1 MDAEKAR
8 SLLLQLPD
16 VAETM
21 QWGENLVYWVADK
34 AIGGKMFA
42 VINLNPGG
50 ERVIS
55 FAAGPE
61 RYAELLEIEGVTPA
75 PYLARAHWVALERW
89 TVFPEAQL
97 AELLTAARQI
107 IFEKLPRRTK
117 DVLAMPTTSKREL
130 LPERKRLLAQRAAA
144 LKKNSKQKPAKRKQ
158 GGSRKVS

>member
-8 SLLLQLPD
+8 ALLLQLPD
-16 VAETM
+16 IAETM

-61 RYAELLEIEGVTPA
+61 RYAELLETEGVTPA
-75 PYLARAHWVALERW
+75 PYLARAHWVALEHW
-89 TVFPEAQL
+89 AVFPESRL
-97 AELLTAARQI
+97 AELLARARQI

-117 DVLAMPTTSKREL
+117 DVLAMSPASKRKL
-130 LPERKRLLAQRAAA
+130 LSDRKKLLAQRAAA
-144 LKKNSKQKPAKRKQ
+144 LKKKAKQNPAKRK
-158 GGSRKVS
+158 